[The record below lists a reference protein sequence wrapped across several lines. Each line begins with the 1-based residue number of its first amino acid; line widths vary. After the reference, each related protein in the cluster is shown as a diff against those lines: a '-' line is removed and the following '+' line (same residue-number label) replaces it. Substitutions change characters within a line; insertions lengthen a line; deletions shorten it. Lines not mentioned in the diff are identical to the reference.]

1 MKLVTLSAAEIP
13 DLPAL
18 HAVLAR
24 RLDFPAW
31 YGANLDALY
40 DLLTERSE
48 PTDVVLADP
57 RALRFQLGKD
67 YDRFLQVLRDAKE
80 AGASI
85 NILVNS

>member
-1 MKLVTLSAAEIP
+1 MKLVTLSPAELP

-18 HAVLAR
+18 HALLAR
-24 RLDFPAW
+24 QLDFPAW

-40 DLLTERSE
+40 DLLTERTE
-48 PTDVVLADP
+48 PIDLVLTDP

-67 YDRFLQVLRDAKE
+67 YDRFLRVLRDAQE
-80 AGASI
+80 AGADI